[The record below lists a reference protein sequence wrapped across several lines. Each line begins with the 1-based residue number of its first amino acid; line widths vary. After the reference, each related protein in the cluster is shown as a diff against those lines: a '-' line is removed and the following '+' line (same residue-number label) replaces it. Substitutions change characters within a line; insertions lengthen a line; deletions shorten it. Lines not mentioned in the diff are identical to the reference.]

1 MSCSYY
7 TFRQNDYYCTK
18 KGDYVNSDTYY
29 RYCKGYYY
37 DECPIYRHEESSGCY
52 LTTIVCNA
60 LRAQDNSSTLNT
72 LRKFRDEVLQK
83 DSKYD
88 AILEQYDTV
97 GPKIAR
103 CINSD
108 NDREYIASLAYF
120 NCLLPICRCIK
131 AKKIEE
137 AVAGYEEMTSI
148 FIEYYGLKEQYDDV
162 VSLEGRNKGHGRC
175 MKKNN

>member
-7 TFRQNDYYCTK
+7 TFRQGDYYCEK
-18 KGDYVNSDTYY
+18 KRDYVNSDTYSK
-29 RYCKGYYY
+29 YCRGYYY

-52 LTTIVCNA
+52 LTTIVCNV
-60 LRAQDNSSTLNT
+60 LRDQDDSSTLNT

-83 DSKYD
+83 DPKYD
-88 AILEQYDTV
+88 DVLKQYDTV

-131 AKKIEE
+131 AKRIDE
-137 AVAGYEEMTSI
+137 AVAGYEEMTSS

-162 VSLEGRNKGHGRC
+162 VSLDGRNKGHGRFL
-175 MKKNN
+175 KKK